1 MGNNTQVKATTFIKE
16 HKKRVENWQTTDRE
30 VVYKKLID
38 DLISK
43 KINACRYIIRIER
56 VNLYN
61 GYERITVYYDNDSK
75 TEYIIDR
82 GW

>member
-1 MGNNTQVKATTFIKE
+1 MESNNQVKATTFVKE
-16 HKKRVENWQTTDRE
+16 FKKWNVSWETTDKE
-30 VVYKKLID
+30 VVYKKLLD

-43 KINACRYIIRIER
+43 KVNACRYILRIER

-61 GYERITVYYDNDSK
+61 GYERITVYYDNDVK
-75 TEYIIDR
+75 TDYIIDR

>member
-1 MGNNTQVKATTFIKE
+1 MENNNQVKATAFIKE
-16 HKKRVENWQTTDRE
+16 SKKWVENWKTTNRE
-30 VVYKKLID
+30 VVYKKLLD

-43 KINACRYIIRIER
+43 KINACRYILRIER

-61 GYERITVYYDNDSK
+61 GYERITVYYDNDVK

-82 GW
+82 G